1 MTTRS
6 EATTAARPLD
16 RRVRRRAPE
25 VGMWLRIQAR
35 HDKGGAPLIK
45 VERIDERGWVF
56 VTDWLDFDTEAP
68 RDPLPGGYVPPRE
81 RTFAFDADDFSR
93 RSLRY
98 WKLVTPNPRSAPRRE
113 DGPHRNA
120 EHHLHQTGSHAM
132 KLLKFGAPWCKPCQ
146 ALDKTLESANLW
158 IEIEK
163 VDIAQRPECAAEYR
177 VRSVPTLVLLDDDGA
192 EIDRRQGALS
202 LGALLEFI
210 EFDDLT

>member
-1 MTTRS
+1 MNLNDTPRVDALIDGVMEQYPCVSRS
-6 EATTAARPLD
+6 AQAEYYE
-16 RRVRRRAPE
+16 E
-25 VGMWLRIQAR
+25 VHKHL
-35 HDKGGAPLIK
+35 APLARDL
-45 VERIDERGWVF
+45 EREIAR
-56 VTDWLDFDTEAP
+56 L
-68 RDPLPGGYVPPRE
+68 RE
-81 RTFAFDADDFSR
+81 TLQGIADADWRKWEELASPHEFVR
-93 RSLRY
+93 WAKARALHA
-98 WKLVTPNPRSAPRRE
+98 LTPNPRSAPRRE

-146 ALDKTLESANLW
+146 ALDKTLESANLG

-163 VDIAQRPECAAEYR
+163 VDIDQRPECAAEYR